1 MNNISIVST
10 NRYVPDYLVTP
21 GEILEEYLEYAGITQ
36 ASLADRTGLSK
47 KTINEIVKA
56 KSAITAETALR
67 FERTLGR
74 PAHFWSNL
82 ERQYQEDKTRL
93 ADKIRLEEYLHW
105 LDLFPVNEMAKL
117 GWIEKCKEKVRQLDA
132 LLRFF
137 AVASPQQWE
146 TIWVRELQVA
156 FRKTEISK
164 KDTAIT
170 SAWLRRGEIE
180 AHQQQC
186 AQYDKQKFQD
196 SLAKIRMLT
205 TEAPNIF
212 IPKLESICAVAGV
225 AIVFVP
231 ALPKLGVYGVTRW
244 INDKY
249 IMQLSLYGK
258 SNDQLW
264 FTFFYVVCHIIKHL
278 RRELF
283 IEKKGI
289 EDEKEKEA
297 HVFARDNLIPPEKLR
312 QFLSSVFRPTIP
324 QIKKFAADIGIAP
337 GIVVGRLQH
346 DKVLPM
352 NYGNDLKVW
361 YKWER
366 E

>member
-1 MNNISIVST
+1 MNNIPIVSI
-10 NRYVPDYLVTP
+10 NKYVPDYLVTP
-21 GEILEEYLEYAGITQ
+21 GEVLEEYLGHAGITQ

-93 ADKIRLEEYLHW
+93 ADKIRLEETLHW
-105 LDLFPVNEMAKL
+105 LDFFPIKEMAKF
-117 GWIEKCKEKVRQLDA
+117 GWVEKCKVKVQQLDA

-146 TIWVRELQVA
+146 TIWGCELQVD
-156 FRKTEISK
+156 FRKTESSK
-164 KDTAIT
+164 KDAAIT

-186 AQYDKQKFQD
+186 AQFDKQKFQN
-196 SLAKIRMLT
+196 SLAKIRELT
-205 TEAPNIF
+205 TESPNVF
-212 IPKLESICAVAGV
+212 VPKLESICAAAGV
-225 AIVFVP
+225 AVVFVP
-231 ALPKLGVYGVTRW
+231 ALPNLGVYCVTRW
-244 INDKY
+244 FNDKY

-264 FTFFYVVCHIIKHL
+264 VTFFHETYHIIKHS

-283 IEKKGI
+283 IKKKG
-289 EDEKEKEA
+289 
-297 HVFARDNLIPPEKLR
+297 L
-312 QFLSSVFRPTIP
+312 
-324 QIKKFAADIGIAP
+324 
-337 GIVVGRLQH
+337 
-346 DKVLPM
+346 
-352 NYGNDLKVW
+352 
-361 YKWER
+361 
-366 E
+366 